1 MLIWAVLLVTLA
13 IARPNGSS
21 LHAAVRILPDTLRLL
36 RSLARDG
43 TLDKGIRVRLWL
55 LFAYLAF
62 PIDLIPDF
70 IPVLGYADDAII
82 TALVLRSIVRRAGS
96 SALERHW
103 QGSPDGLA
111 VLRKVAGTCRWF
123 DASCR

>member
-43 TLDKGIRVRLWL
+43 TLDKGIRVLLWL

-82 TALVLRSIVRRAGS
+82 TALVLRSVVRRAGS
-96 SALERHW
+96 SAVERHW

-111 VLRKVAGTCRWF
+111 VLWKVTGLP
-123 DASCR
+123 S